1 MARRIPPV
9 LALLV
14 LQAFL
19 LWHSAR
25 QDSATV
31 DEMSHLACGL
41 YSLQTLDFRMNRVA
55 PPLQNLICALP
66 VYLTQDYN
74 LPFDNACWK
83 QGNWNGAGDRFL
95 EANPENFHQLLMT
108 ARLGTMALSLLLSL
122 MVFVWAN
129 AVWGYR
135 PALAV
140 LALAVLEPNLLAHG
154 RLVTT
159 DTAPA
164 LLFTLTGFLAWRFVQ
179 KPGWSRLMLVGIGLG
194 LTWYAKHTGP
204 LLLPALFL
212 GFGLAFR
219 RSEGTAGFALPRW
232 ASKCPPP
239 LRPWIQSAA
248 ALAVALGIGLLVI
261 WAGYG
266 FEVGDSVPGPREP
279 LRGALWRE
287 TQLPLQTAANL
298 LGWERRYPF
307 DSGDPHDPYW
317 MFLRRYLPAFSH
329 WEGFFANRQHSETGH
344 MAYFM
349 GEISAGGWRSYYP
362 VLFLI
367 KTPLPLLILF
377 LLGAGLLATKR
388 VRLDSRAGVFLA
400 AIPMVYAVVLVE
412 WNRVN
417 IGYRHALPLVPFA
430 LIALAGAALA
440 WLFRAPESGGTDPAG
455 LQAGRRDYRNRAVL
469 GSLLLAWT
477 AGDVLSI
484 HPHYLSYFNSLIGGP
499 KNGHYYAVDSNLDWG
514 QDLFFLKNY
523 LKEND
528 IQDAYLYYFGPE
540 EYPPYYGVPCRD
552 TKKLDHLEPGTYIV
566 SVTLLRQYWGARPP
580 KFLRPVVGREP
591 DGRIAYTLF
600 AYRVPAMDRDASP
613 PVTSP

>member
-9 LALLV
+9 LALLL

-55 PPLQNLICALP
+55 PPLQNLVCALP
-66 VYLTQDYN
+66 VYLSQDCH
-74 LPFDNACWK
+74 LPFDNACWQ
-83 QGNWNGAGDRFL
+83 QGVWNGAGDRFL
-95 EANPENFHQLLMT
+95 EANPDNFHQLLMT
-108 ARLGTMALSLLLSL
+108 GRLGTMTLSLLLSV

-129 AVWGYR
+129 ACWGYR

-140 LALAVLEPNLLAHG
+140 LALSVLEPNLLAHG

-164 LLFTLTGFLAWRFVQ
+164 LLFTLTGYLAWRFVQ
-179 KPGWSRLMLVGIGLG
+179 QPRWTRLMLVGIGMG

-204 LLLPALFL
+204 LLVPALFL
-212 GFGLAFR
+212 GFGLVFR
-219 RSEGTAGFALPRW
+219 KRQETAWYTFSRLA
-232 ASKCPPP
+232 AKCPHS
-239 LRPWIQSAA
+239 LRPWLQSAA
-248 ALAVALGIGLLVI
+248 TTVMISIVGLLVI

-266 FEVGDSVPGPREP
+266 FEVGDSIPGPREP
-279 LRGALWRE
+279 QRGALWRE
-287 TQLPLQTAANL
+287 TQLPLQTAAYL
-298 LGWERRYPF
+298 LGWDRRYPF
-307 DSGDPHDPYW
+307 DSGDPRDPYW
-317 MFLRRYLPAFSH
+317 LLLRRYLPAFSH
-329 WEGFFANRQHSETGH
+329 WEGFFANRQHLQTGH

-377 LLGAGLLATKR
+377 LLGAGLLAAKR
-388 VRLDSRAGVFLA
+388 VRLDFHAGVFLA
-400 AIPMVYAVVLVE
+400 MIPLVYTGVLIE

-417 IGYRHALPLVPFA
+417 IGYRHALPLVPYA

-440 WLFRAPESGGTDPAG
+440 YLFRAPESGGTDPAG
-455 LQAGRRDYRNRAVL
+455 LQAGRRDYSNRAVL

-477 AGDVLSI
+477 AVDVLSI

-514 QDLFFLKNY
+514 QDLFFLKKY
-523 LKEND
+523 LTEND
-528 IQDAYLYYFGPE
+528 VRDAYLFYFGPE
-540 EYPPYYGVPCRD
+540 QYPNYYGVPCRD

-566 SVTLLRQYWGARPP
+566 SVTLLRQYWGAHPP
-580 KFLRPVVGREP
+580 KFLLPVIGREP
-591 DGRIAYTLF
+591 DGRAAYTLF
-600 AYRVPAMDRDASP
+600 VYRVPAMDRDSSA